1 MSETA
6 LQPMSAQLSD
16 HWRWRT
22 DWAVDRPYLLWYFTF
37 EEQPELAQ
45 WAGRAQEFLRLVT
58 TLDVVPPQ
66 WLHLTFADV
75 GFVDEM
81 PPDQVDDVV
90 NAARVALVGWTGL
103 SITLGPVT
111 TMDDAVV
118 LGARDTPELR
128 QLRDRIQA
136 ATASVLAP
144 RALAEFVEF
153 WPHVT
158 LAYVNGDCERR
169 DVLEPLGS
177 MATDQFTV
185 AVSRVTL
192 AAVTRRD
199 RHYQWTTRDVVPA
212 SRSSTDAPVRR

>member
-1 MSETA
+1 
-6 LQPMSAQLSD
+6 
-16 HWRWRT
+16 
-22 DWAVDRPYLLWYFTF
+22 

-45 WAGRAQEFLRLVT
+45 WAGRAQESLRLVS

-81 PPDQVDDVV
+81 PPNQVDEVV
-90 NAARVALVGWTGL
+90 NAARAALTGWTGL

-118 LGARDTPELR
+118 LGATDTPELR

-136 ATASVLAP
+136 ATASVMGP
-144 RALAEFVEF
+144 GALAEFVEF

-158 LAYVNGDCERR
+158 LAYVNGDCDRR

-199 RHYQWTTRDVVPA
+199 RHYQWTTRDVVPEL
-212 SRSSTDAPVRR
+212 RSSTDG